1 VTETHMR
8 REILEI
14 PDAAARLLDA
24 SGGALASAG
33 KALRDLSPRVVTT
46 VARGSSDHAASF
58 LKYATELTAGVPVAS
73 LGPSIAS
80 IYHAKLKLDGAACLT
95 ISQSGKSPDIVAMAQ
110 AARAGGALTIA
121 ITNTAGSPLAE
132 ASDHAIDM
140 RAGEEKSVAATKSF
154 VNSAVA
160 GLLVLAHWTDDRDLL
175 AALHDLPRHFQ
186 TAIGCD
192 WIGIADALSRDGPG
206 GETSLFILGRGPS
219 AAIANEAA
227 LKFKETCSMHAEAY
241 SAAEV
246 MHGPLALVG
255 PGFPVVALA
264 ARDASEPSMVEAA
277 DLLAGKGASVFIT
290 SALASKARMEP
301 HAATGHPLTD
311 PLTLIVSFYAFV
323 EAFAR
328 HRGLDPDQPPNLR
341 KVTETV

>member
-1 VTETHMR
+1 MR

-24 SGGALASAG
+24 SDGALGTAG
-33 KALRDLSPRVVTT
+33 RALRALSPRVVAT

-80 IYHAKLKLDGAACLT
+80 IYKAKLKLDGAACLA

-110 AARAGGALTIA
+110 SARAAGALSIA

-140 RAGEEKSVAATKSF
+140 LAGVERSVAATKSF

-160 GLLVLAHWTDDRDLL
+160 GLLLLAHWTDDRDLL
-175 AALHDLPRHFQ
+175 SALRDLPEHFRK
-186 TAIGCD
+186 AIGCD
-192 WIGIADALSRDGPG
+192 WIGIADALASEASA
-206 GETSLFILGRGPS
+206 GENSLFILGRGPS
-219 AAIANEAA
+219 VAIANEAA
-227 LKFKETCSMHAEAY
+227 LKFKETCAMHAEAY

-264 ARDASEPSMVEAA
+264 ARDASEPSMAETA
-277 DLLAGKGASVFIT
+277 DILSGKGASVFIT
-290 SALASKARMEP
+290 SALASKSSLLP

-323 EAFAR
+323 EAYAR
-328 HRGLDPDQPPNLR
+328 RRGLDPDQPPNLR